1 MVKLEE
7 LLEPLVSRG
16 GSDLHLSAGSPPKI
30 RLDGNLVDESPEPLG
45 HEDTKQIVY
54 SILTN
59 DQIATF
65 EEKLELDLS
74 FGVSGLGRFRT
85 NVFQQR
91 GTVAAVFR
99 LIPFDVK
106 SFEELGLPAE
116 VCTKLCKLPKGLIL
130 VTGAT
135 GSGKSTTLA
144 AMIDYINRTR
154 ESHIVTIEDPIEFLH
169 RNKRCLFN
177 QREVGSDTLKFKYAL
192 RSVLRQD
199 PDVVLIGEIRDLET
213 AENAI
218 QAALT
223 GHLVFSTLHTND
235 APSALTRLVDMGV
248 KPFLVA
254 SAVMAIM
261 AQRLIRRIC
270 LECRQEAEV
279 SETELR
285 AVGLTQQRL
294 EEATVYEAVG
304 CPACNNSGYKGRQG
318 VYELMEMS
326 NDIREMAFQC
336 KPTLELRAKA
346 RSEGMVTL
354 QEDAIRKVLAG
365 VTTIPEVLRITHRD
379 A

>member
-1 MVKLEE
+1 M
-7 LLEPLVSRG
+7 
-16 GSDLHLSAGSPPKI
+16 
-30 RLDGNLVDESPEPLG
+30 
-45 HEDTKQIVY
+45 
-54 SILTN
+54 
-59 DQIATF
+59 
-65 EEKLELDLS
+65 
-74 FGVSGLGRFRT
+74 
-85 NVFQQR
+85 
-91 GTVAAVFR
+91 
-99 LIPFDVK
+99 
-106 SFEELGLPAE
+106 
-116 VCTKLCKLPKGLIL
+116 
-130 VTGAT
+130 
-135 GSGKSTTLA
+135 
-144 AMIDYINRTR
+144 
-154 ESHIVTIEDPIEFLH
+154 
-169 RNKRCLFN
+169 
-177 QREVGSDTLKFKYAL
+177 
-192 RSVLRQD
+192 
-199 PDVVLIGEIRDLET
+199 GEIRDHET
-213 AENAI
+213 ADIAI

-270 LECRQEAEV
+270 LECRREAEV